1 MQDTIKTYKP
11 KKSKKIVRR
20 QGGGGKLGKVLGLG
34 GKAAGLYGGYEA
46 GKFAKEHPIPPYL
59 PEEVTKRLGPTKSTV
74 VEIGIEGAALSGAGA
89 GAKKAL
95 QTKFMNDITKKLGI
109 GVIKKVL
116 TGGLGGPV
124 GLGYAGHG
132 LYEMGKPL
140 FDEELATKKLGY
152 GSAAEMRA
160 ALWKHL
166 RTPKKWKSG
175 TRVKKSSINPRTGK
189 PRKIGFGKSRKDI
202 LKSIGRKPP
211 GVGAAQRGFGKA
223 LKRGK

>member
-1 MQDTIKTYKP
+1 MQDMIKTYKP
-11 KKSKKIVRR
+11 KRSKKIVRR

-74 VEIGIEGAALSGAGA
+74 AELAIEGAALSGAGA

-95 QTKFMNDITKKLGI
+95 QTKFMNDLTKKLGI
-109 GVIKKVL
+109 GVVKKVL

-132 LYEMGKPL
+132 LYDMGSAF
-140 FDEELATKKLGY
+140 FDEELATDPDGLGY

-160 ALWKHL
+160 ALWEHL

-175 TRVKKSSINPRTGK
+175 TRVKKSSTNPRTGK
-189 PRKIGFGKSRKDI
+189 PRKIGFGKSRKQL
-202 LKSIGRKPP
+202 LKGLKNRKS
-211 GVGAAQRGFGKA
+211 GDQFVSKFGYD
-223 LKRGK
+223 

>member
-1 MQDTIKTYKP
+1 MIKTYKP
-11 KKSKKIVRR
+11 KRKKIVRR

-34 GKAAGLYGGYEA
+34 SGVLAGQFAA
-46 GKFAKEHPIPPYL
+46 EHPIPPYL

-74 VEIGIEGAALSGAGA
+74 AELAIEGAALSGAGA

-95 QTKFMNDITKKLGI
+95 RTKFMNDLTKKLGI
-109 GVIKKVL
+109 GVVKKVL

-124 GLGYAGHG
+124 GLGYAAHG

-140 FDEELATKKLGY
+140 FDEELATDPDGLGY

-160 ALWKHL
+160 ALWEHL

-175 TRVKKSSINPRTGK
+175 TRVKKSSTNPRTGK

-223 LKRGK
+223 MKRGK

>member
-1 MQDTIKTYKP
+1 MQDMIKTYKP
-11 KKSKKIVRR
+11 KRSKKIVRR
-20 QGGGGKLGKVLGLG
+20 KGGGGKLGKVLGLG
-34 GKAAGLYGGYEA
+34 SGVLAGQFAA
-46 GKFAKEHPIPPYL
+46 EHPIPPYL

-74 VEIGIEGAALSGAGA
+74 AELAIEGAALSGAGA

-95 QTKFMNDITKKLGI
+95 RTKFMNDLTKKLGI
-109 GVIKKVL
+109 GVVKKVL

-124 GLGYAGHG
+124 GLGYAAHG

-140 FDEELATKKLGY
+140 FDEELATDPDGLGY

-160 ALWKHL
+160 ALWEHL

-223 LKRGK
+223 MKRGK